1 MAISLS
7 LTLLDGSWS
16 GRCGGEGGEG
26 RPDRC
31 WWAGR
36 GWDGVAPGHLGGGGG
51 GVHDV
56 CHHLL
61 AGPPLGHRGSG
72 RPGHR
77 LQGDPV
83 TGGGQE
89 LAVVTRGHRHL
100 AAAAQ
105 LSCEPQTQDQV
116 SGRVDVIICI
126 IDEVTRTSL
135 LS

>member
-7 LTLLDGSWS
+7 LTLLDRSRS
-16 GRCGGEGGEG
+16 GRCCGEGGEW

-31 WWAGR
+31 GWAGR
-36 GWDGVAPGHLGGGGG
+36 GGDGVAPGHLGGGGG

-61 AGPPLGHRGSG
+61 AGPPLGHRGGG

-105 LSCEPQTQDQV
+105 LS
-116 SGRVDVIICI
+116 GRLKIKCQ
-126 IDEVTRTSL
+126 EGLMSSFAL
-135 LS
+135 LMKSRERHC